1 MYQGRVHRIFRWT
14 EQPKAEAE
22 LGRPR
27 AKWGSLGGGQ
37 QASFPPARGSG
48 QRYELSSGVP
58 GGASTAQR
66 FSTISS
72 TQDGSPDTVIL
83 LIVDYR
89 AAIGGQDPRGPLAH
103 ASDVYS

>member
-1 MYQGRVHRIFRWT
+1 LDRTAESRGRTR
-14 EQPKAEAE
+14 KAESE
-22 LGRPR
+22 VGFF
-27 AKWGSLGGGQ
+27 GGGGQ